1 MFFCV
6 MIGFFF
12 IGNVVFY
19 LGLIFG
25 VKGVVVEV
33 FEIID
38 NVRYLLLF
46 WVLIEFYKLFIVW
59 FLIVFILL

>member
-1 MFFCV
+1 

-46 WVLIEFYKLFIVW
+46 WIMIEFYKLFID
-59 FLIVFILL
+59 F